1 MRIRHLQ
8 TRIII
13 AFSALLLIVQV
24 ISLVFVNSFISK
36 SANKDIEH
44 NLLAGEKIFN
54 SIRADNTKWLT
65 QSAGILTSDFA
76 FVKAVATGDRNTIVS
91 VLQNH
96 GGRINADIAMLVGTD
111 NTLVADTLKQSRAG
125 QAFAFPQLIKLAE
138 QNGQTSSVVMFDGK
152 LYQLVVV
159 PVMAPLPVAWLA
171 LGFVIDDK
179 FAANLKS
186 LTGLEVS
193 FMAPN
198 AVGGKLQLL
207 ASTLPTDSA
216 ATLPRDIALVAGDID
231 AYVKVTSLANEDYL
245 TRISRLKLSADIEAV
260 TVLQQSLDIVL
271 TPLRRLQMI
280 LILLGVL
287 ALGATLAASF
297 RIARN
302 ITRPLR
308 DLSTVT
314 EDIERGNYKQNK
326 VLAPD
331 DEIGQLA
338 SAIHNMAQ
346 GIAVREE
353 RISELAYRDG
363 LTGLANRTAF
373 SQMLD
378 QTINDA
384 QRRIGNGHAF
394 SVLLM
399 DIDRFKDVNDILG
412 HHIGDMLLKEIVQ
425 RLQHEVGAEFNLI
438 SRLGGDE
445 FGMLLCGQEPER
457 AIGLAAH
464 IRETLDRP
472 ILLEGHQ
479 VIASGSIGIVHYPLH
494 GNQQNALLRHAE
506 LAMYTA
512 KRSNS
517 GYVVY
522 DPALEAHTQ
531 QNLSLLAELRHAIEH
546 DELKLY
552 YQPKVK
558 LKDNTISEVEALVRW
573 IHPKRGVI
581 PPDQFIPFAESTG
594 FIGIITEWVI
604 QHALQQRMT
613 WQEKALPLTI
623 SINIS
628 ARDLLNPKLPN
639 VFSELMNRYQA
650 EPHWLSLEIT
660 ESAIMTDP
668 KSALEVLN
676 QLRNKGLRMSID
688 DFGTGYSSLAYLKKL
703 PVNELKIDKS
713 FITDMENNPDDAVI
727 VRSTIDL
734 GHNMGLTVIAEGVEN
749 QATWDAL
756 AHMGCDAI
764 QGYFVSRPLAAETLE
779 NWLQTSHWKFKEDH
793 HA

>member
-13 AFSALLLIVQV
+13 AFTALLLAVQV
-24 ISLVFVNSFISK
+24 VSLVFVNSFISK

-54 SIRADNTKWLT
+54 SIRSDNTKWLT

-76 FVKAVATGDRNTIVS
+76 FIKAVATQDRNTIVS

-111 NTLVADTLKQSRAG
+111 NVLVADTLAKSHAG
-125 QAFAFPQLIKLAE
+125 QAFAFPQLIKAAE
-138 QNGQTSSVVMFDGK
+138 EHGQTSAVVMFEGK

-179 FAANLKS
+179 FSANLKS

-193 FMAPN
+193 FMVPED
-198 AVGGKLQLL
+198 GKQHWQSI
-207 ASTLPTDSA
+207 ASTLPSENA
-216 ATLPRDIALVAGDID
+216 NTLPKEITVSTQSDSEAE
-231 AYVKVTSLANEDYL
+231 AYVKVISLANEDYL
-245 TRISRLKLSADIEAV
+245 TRISRLRLETTSGNQEAV

-271 TPLRRLQMI
+271 APLRRLQTI
-280 LILLGVL
+280 LILLGIV

-308 DLSTVT
+308 DLGAMAQ
-314 EDIERGNYKQNK
+314 EIEQGRYQATK
-326 VLAPD
+326 VVARD
-331 DEIGQLA
+331 AEVRQLA
-338 SAIHNMAQ
+338 SAINTMAQ

-353 RISELAYRDG
+353 RISELAYRDN

-373 SQMLD
+373 SQAIDDHL
-378 QTINDA
+378 QA
-384 QRRIGNGHAF
+384 QKRF
-394 SVLLM
+394 SILLM

-412 HHIGDMLLKEIVQ
+412 HQIGDLLLKQIVG
-425 RLQHEVGAEFNLI
+425 RLLEQTDGHWSLLA
-438 SRLGGDE
+438 RLGGDE
-445 FGMLLCGQEPER
+445 FGLLVDSDEPQA
-457 AIGLAAH
+457 AIQLAQKIIAA
-464 IRETLDRP
+464 LDQA

-479 VIASGSIGIVHYPLH
+479 VIASGSIGIVHSPLH
-494 GNQQNALLRHAE
+494 GQQQNALLRHAE
-506 LAMYTA
+506 LAMYTS

-522 DPALEAHTQ
+522 DPAFEARSK
-531 QNLSLLAELRHAIEH
+531 QNLSLMAELRHALEH
-546 DELKLY
+546 QEFKLF
-552 YQPKVK
+552 YQPKVD
-558 LKDNTISEVEALVRW
+558 LRSNTISEVEALIRW
-573 IHPKRGVI
+573 QHPKRGII

-594 FIGIITEWVI
+594 FIAVITEWVI
-604 QHALQQRMT
+604 QEALRQRHQWQQVN
-613 WQEKALPLTI
+613 LGLTI

-628 ARDLLNPKLPN
+628 ARDLLNPKLPQ
-639 VFSELMNRYQA
+639 VFQEAMQRYQA
-650 EPHWLSLEIT
+650 SPDWLTLEIT

-676 QLRNKGLRMSID
+676 QLHRSGLRMSID

-713 FITDMENNPDDAVI
+713 FITDMENNHDDAVI

-734 GHNMGLTVIAEGVEN
+734 GHNMGLHVIAEGVEN
-749 QATWDAL
+749 QATWDGL
-756 AHMGCDAI
+756 QQMGCDSI
-764 QGYFVSRPLAAETLE
+764 QGYFVSRPLAAEVLE
-779 NWLQTSHWKFKEDH
+779 NWIQASQWKFRGKT
-793 HA
+793 

>member
-24 ISLVFVNSFISK
+24 VSLVFVNSFISK

-44 NLLAGEKIFN
+44 NLLSGEKIFN

-271 TPLRRLQMI
+271 APLRRLQMI

-314 EDIERGNYKQNK
+314 EDIERGNYKQSK

-373 SQMLD
+373 SQTLD
-378 QTINDA
+378 QTIDDA
-384 QRRIGNGHAF
+384 QRRVGNAHAF

-425 RLQHEVGAEFNLI
+425 RLQHEVSTEFNLI
-438 SRLGGDE
+438 ARLGGDE
-445 FGMLLCGQEPER
+445 FGMLLCGQEPGR
-457 AIGLAAH
+457 AIGLAAQ
-464 IRETLDRP
+464 IREALDRP

-479 VIASGSIGIVHYPLH
+479 VIASGSIGVVHYPLH

-522 DPALEAHTQ
+522 DPALKAHTQ

-558 LKDNTISEVEALVRW
+558 LKDNTISEVEALIRW

-604 QHALQQRMT
+604 QQALHQRRA

-628 ARDLLNPKLPN
+628 ARDLLNPKLPS

-676 QLRNKGLRMSID
+676 QLRIKGLRMSID

>member
-445 FGMLLCGQEPER
+445 FGMLLGGQEPER